1 MLLRIKQSFD
11 ARMFIYKIIR
21 DIVTAFSIF
30 DNLVDMVE
38 LPFRFRDV
46 ATLLSG
52 VSVEIVGDNEL
63 FCFP

>member
-1 MLLRIKQSFD
+1 MRIKQSFD

-21 DIVTAFSIF
+21 DVATAFSIF
-30 DNLVDMVE
+30 DALVDMVK
-38 LPFRFRDV
+38 LTFCFCDV

-52 VSVEIVGDNEL
+52 VSVEIVGDNKL